1 MVADTKQ
8 QTDLSLSPIIQMNKN
23 KNATIYRIFFLINI
37 TDKKV
42 VNDDMMLHII
52 LNYLSARMNDG
63 SELTIEPLL
72 NYFYI
77 NSY

>member
-23 KNATIYRIFFLINI
+23 KNATIYRIFLINI

-42 VNDDMMLHII
+42 VNDDMMLHI